1 MSLGDIL
8 GPRRVRDVSEA
19 LTRHIVTFGR
29 VLREAGMEV
38 GPGRVSD
45 ALRGLDHLDITSQ
58 EDVYWTL
65 RTTFVARREDLET
78 FDRAFDA
85 WFLRRAGRP
94 PPPRDVDPRTLRK
107 GARRIRRDAQAP
119 EAAPAEGEP
128 DSIGH
133 SAHEVLREK
142 DFAAMTAEEMA
153 AARRLIARLAVRRPA
168 RRSHRLR
175 RDRRGRILDMRAL
188 ARGAIATGGD
198 PIRRGFRR
206 RADTPRKLV
215 VLCDVSGSMEA
226 YSRALL
232 LYLHAILRLGRGAEV
247 FAFGTRLTRLTR
259 ELETRD
265 PDLALERAAGRVVDW
280 AAGTRIGAAL
290 KEYNDVWGRRALTR
304 GAIVLIASDGWERD
318 DHELVGREMERLHRA
333 AYAVVWV
340 NPVKGSPDYQ
350 PLAAGMRAALPSIDR
365 FVAGHNLASLEA
377 LGELLAG
384 IERRHDG

>member
-1 MSLGDIL
+1 
-8 GPRRVRDVSEA
+8 VSEA

-38 GPGRVSD
+38 GPGRVAD
-45 ALRGLDHLDITSQ
+45 ALRGLDHLDVTSQ

-65 RTTFVARREDLET
+65 RTTLVSRREDLAT

-94 PPPRDVDPRTLRK
+94 PSRPADPRQMRK
-107 GARRIRRDAQAP
+107 DARRIRRDP
-119 EAAPAEGEP
+119 RSTREAAPAEGDP

-133 SAHEVLREK
+133 SAHEVLRER
-142 DFAAMTAEEMA
+142 DFGAMTPEEMA
-153 AARRLIARLAVRRPA
+153 AARRLIAQLALRRPL
-168 RRSHRLR
+168 RRSHRMR
-175 RDRRGRILDMRAL
+175 RDRRGRHLDMRAL
-188 ARGAIATGGD
+188 ARDAIATGGD
-198 PIRRGFRR
+198 PIRRSFRR
-206 RADTPRKLV
+206 RAETPRKLV
-215 VLCDVSGSMEA
+215 VLCDVSGSMES

-232 LYLHAILRLGRGAEV
+232 LYLHAVLRLGRGAEV

-265 PDLALERAAGRVVDW
+265 PDLALERAARRVVDW
-280 AAGTRIGAAL
+280 AAGTRIGASL

-318 DHELVGREMERLHRA
+318 DAELVGTEMARLHRA
-333 AYAVVWV
+333 AFAVVWV

-365 FVAGHNLASLEA
+365 FVAGHNLASLEE

-384 IERRHDG
+384 IERRHGG

>member
-1 MSLGDIL
+1 
-8 GPRRVRDVSEA
+8 VSEA

-38 GPGRVSD
+38 GPGRVTD

-65 RTTFVARREDLET
+65 RTTFVARREDLAT

-85 WFLRRAGRP
+85 WFLRRAGRIAP
-94 PPPRDVDPRTLRK
+94 RRDVDPRTLHTS
-107 GARRIRRDAQAP
+107 ARRVRRDPQAGR
-119 EAAPAEGEP
+119 EAAPADGEP

-142 DFAAMTAEEMA
+142 DFAAMTPEEMA
-153 AARRLIARLAVRRPA
+153 AARKLIAQLAVRRPS

-175 RDRRGRILDMRAL
+175 RDRRGRVLDMRAL
-188 ARGAIATGGD
+188 ARDAIATGGD
-198 PIRRGFRR
+198 PIRRSYRR
-206 RADTPRKLV
+206 RAETPRKLV
-215 VLCDVSGSMEA
+215 VLCDVSGSMEP

-259 ELETRD
+259 ELQTRD
-265 PDLALERAAGRVVDW
+265 PDLALERAARRVVDW
-280 AAGTRIGAAL
+280 AAGTRIGASL

-318 DHELVGREMERLHRA
+318 EPDLVGREMRRLHRA

-350 PLAAGMRAALPSIDR
+350 PLAAGMREALPSIDR

-384 IERRHDG
+384 IERRHGA